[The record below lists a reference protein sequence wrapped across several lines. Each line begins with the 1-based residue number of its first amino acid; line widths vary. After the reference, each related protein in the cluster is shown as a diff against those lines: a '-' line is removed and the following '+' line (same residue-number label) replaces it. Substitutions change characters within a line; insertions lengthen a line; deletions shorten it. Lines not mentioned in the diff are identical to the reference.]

1 MESKPAPVRDF
12 QYILDCSLTAWI
24 CKKCHYRNN
33 YFANTCNYCDFEA
46 SNNDESL
53 IKAKSLRKDYEKRIK
68 AEREKEVNFQKNML
82 NKNEDFKLGIYLESK
97 PYLSIDPD
105 EIIFNAED
113 FKADQ
118 DIDDEL
124 PF

>member
-1 MESKPAPVRDF
+1 MRKSQHGR
-12 QYILDCSLTAWI
+12 
-24 CKKCHYRNN
+24 HYKNN
-33 YFANTCNYCDFEA
+33 HFANTCNYCDFEV

-82 NKNEDFKLGIYLESK
+82 NKNESK

-118 DIDDEL
+118 DIEDDL
-124 PF
+124 FVG